1 MATATDEVPD
11 VAAAFARHLSNGI
24 RLIPDDRGRFLATP
38 YIRPDGEAIEL
49 ELECLAD
56 GRTRL
61 HDMGNS
67 LAYLW
72 LNGVISDTGPT
83 PGIDLIAR
91 QFGVAI
97 VDNAL
102 QVEADDAS
110 LGERACALLE
120 AARAVSWLGQSP

>member
-1 MATATDEVPD
+1 MATTADALSD
-11 VAAAFARHLSNGI
+11 VASAFAQHLADGI
-24 RLIPDDRGRFLATP
+24 RVIPDDRGHFLATP

-72 LNGVISDTGPT
+72 LNGVLSDTGPT

-102 QVEADDAS
+102 QVEADEES

-120 AARAVSWLGQSP
+120 AARAVSWLGQSL

>member
-1 MATATDEVPD
+1 MATTADAPSD
-11 VAAAFARHLSNGI
+11 VASAFAQHLADSI
-24 RLIPDDRGRFLATP
+24 RLIPDDRGHFLATP

-72 LNGVISDTGPT
+72 LNGVLSNTGPT

-102 QVEADDAS
+102 
-110 LGERACALLE
+110 LE
-120 AARAVSWLGQSP
+120 AARAVSWLGQRL